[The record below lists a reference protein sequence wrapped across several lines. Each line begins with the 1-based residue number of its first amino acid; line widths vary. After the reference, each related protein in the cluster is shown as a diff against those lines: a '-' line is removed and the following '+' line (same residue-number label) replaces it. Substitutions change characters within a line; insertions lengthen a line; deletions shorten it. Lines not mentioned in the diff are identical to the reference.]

1 MCVSIWKYKWN
12 NFWSS
17 AWNKLK
23 FQGLLS
29 KKMYCRLSEPA
40 PRAPPSGPWSGKG
53 PFPRTQTSLWVLMLW
68 DHDIPFWKPID
79 KPNINFVTDF
89 CFRRVCIFHQ
99 KMNVY
104 LISTIFFVFF
114 NIGLWGCC
122 HKQFYGMP
130 RWNKELWLV
139 KRSHWLGTADQRS
152 LILCSTT
159 YIT

>member
-1 MCVSIWKYKWN
+1 MCVCLSVWKWKWDNFWYAAWN
-12 NFWSS
+12 N
-17 AWNKLK
+17 WN

-29 KKMYCRLSEPA
+29 QKVILLGKWAGSMG
-40 PRAPPSGPWSGKG
+40 PSTRSRKG
-53 PFPRTQTSLWVLMLW
+53 PFPRTWSSLWVLMLW
-68 DHDIPFWKPID
+68 YHDIPFWKPID

-152 LILCSTT
+152 LI
-159 YIT
+159 